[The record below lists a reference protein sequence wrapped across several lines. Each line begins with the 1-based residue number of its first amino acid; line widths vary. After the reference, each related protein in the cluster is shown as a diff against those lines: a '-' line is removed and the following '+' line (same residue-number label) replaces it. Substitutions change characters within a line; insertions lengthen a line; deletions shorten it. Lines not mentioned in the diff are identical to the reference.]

1 MSDGVTNPFVYDD
14 PVGPAELIDRRDE
27 ATRLLELALGGH
39 NTRLSA
45 PRRFGKTSLL
55 LKVMDDARDEGLHAV
70 FVDFYGAVA
79 VHEIARRVEEAYLRD
94 LAGPVRRAV
103 ANLLRTMT
111 VRVTPGGVGAEVGVG
126 GDRGGSAHGRLA
138 AVLDLPRRVF
148 ERSGRRTL
156 VVFDEFQDPLR
167 AEGGLDGL
175 IRSKIQF
182 HRDEASYVFAGS
194 EPGLLEQL
202 FGDRRRPLFDQA
214 RPVALGPLGD
224 VDLAEAIAARFA
236 ATGRDAGEA
245 LDPLLDLARGHPQR
259 AMLLAHHLWEQTPRG
274 AAADA
279 DAFAG
284 ALATVDRELKERF
297 EQTWQ
302 SLGRAPNQ
310 RRVLLALAQSDASLY
325 SRRTLE
331 GFGLDKGG
339 AESGLRGLVSI
350 GEVRPAGDDGPPRI
364 VDPLLERWAAAR
376 RSGRRAEA

>member
-1 MSDGVTNPFVYDD
+1 MSHAGVNPFVYDD
-14 PVGPAELIDRRDE
+14 PVGPGELIDRE
-27 ATRLLELALGGH
+27 AEAAQLLNLAIGGH

-55 LKVMDDARDEGLHAV
+55 LKVMDDARDEGLHAI

-94 LAGPVRRAV
+94 LGGPVRRAV
-103 ANLLRTMT
+103 ANVLRTLT
-111 VRVTPGGVGAEVGVG
+111 VRVTPGGIGAEMAVG
-126 GDRGGSAHGRLA
+126 GDRRDSAQGRLA
-138 AVLDLPRRVF
+138 AVLDLPKRVF

-224 VDLAEAIAARFA
+224 VDLAEAIAARFE

-245 LDPLLDLARGHPQR
+245 LDPLLDLVRGHPQR
-259 AMLLAHHLWEQTPRG
+259 SMLLAHHLWEHTERG
-274 AAADA
+274 AEADA
-279 DAFAG
+279 DAFAD
-284 ALATVDRELKERF
+284 ALASVDRELKERF
-297 EQTWQ
+297 QQTWQ

-310 RRVLLALAQSDASLY
+310 RRVLLALAQGDASLY

-331 GFGLDKGG
+331 TFGLDKGG
-339 AESGLRGLVSI
+339 AGSGLRGLVSI
-350 GEVRPAGDDGPPRI
+350 GEVRTADDGPPRI

-376 RSGRRAEA
+376 

>member
-1 MSDGVTNPFVYDD
+1 LTVTDAGVNPFVYDD
-14 PVGPAELIDRRDE
+14 PVGPGELIDRRDE
-27 ATRLLELALGGH
+27 ATQLLELALGGH

-103 ANLLRTMT
+103 ANLLRTLT
-111 VRVTPGGVGAEVGVG
+111 VKVTPGGIGAEAGARMG
-126 GDRGGSAHGRLA
+126 TDSPEGRLA
-138 AVLDLPRRVF
+138 AVLDLPKRVF

-167 AEGGLDGL
+167 SEGGLDGL

-214 RPVALGPLGD
+214 RPVALGPLDD
-224 VDLAEAIAARFA
+224 VDLAEAIAARFE

-245 LDPLLDLARGHPQR
+245 LDPLLDLVRGHPQR
-259 AMLLAHHLWEQTPRG
+259 AMLLAHHLWEHTARG
-274 AAADA
+274 TTADA
-279 DAFAG
+279 DAFAE
-284 ALATVDRELKERF
+284 ALTAVDRELKERF
-297 EQTWQ
+297 QQTWQ

-331 GFGLDKGG
+331 AFGLDKGG

-350 GEVRPAGDDGPPRI
+350 GEVRPADDGPPRI
-364 VDPLLERWAAAR
+364 VDPLLERWARAR
-376 RSGRRAEA
+376 

>member
-1 MSDGVTNPFVYDD
+1 MSGDQNPFVYDD
-14 PVGPAELIDRRDE
+14 PVGPRELIDRRDE
-27 ATRLLELALGGH
+27 AARLLDLAIGGH

-55 LKVMDDARDEGLHAV
+55 LKVMEDARAEGLHAV
-70 FVDFYGAVA
+70 FVDFFGAMA
-79 VHEIARRVEEAYLRD
+79 VGEIARRVEEAYLRD

-103 ANLLRTMT
+103 ANLLRTLT
-111 VRVTPGGVGAEVGVG
+111 VRVTPGGIGAEVGVG
-126 GDRGGSAHGRLA
+126 GHGHDSAQGRLA
-138 AVLDLPRRVF
+138 AVLDLPKRIF

-167 AEGGLDGL
+167 SDGGLDGL

-224 VDLAEAIAARFA
+224 ADLADAIAARFEA
-236 ATGRDAGEA
+236 SGRDAGEA
-245 LDPLLDLARGHPQR
+245 LDALLDLARGHPQR
-259 AMLLAHHLWEQTPRG
+259 AMLLAHHVWEHTPRG

-279 DAFAG
+279 DAFAE
-284 ALATVDRELKERF
+284 ALTAVDRELKERF

-302 SLGRAPNQ
+302 ALGRAPNQ
-310 RRVLLALAQSDASLY
+310 RRVLLALALSDASLY

-331 GFGLDKGG
+331 AFGLDKGG
-339 AESGLRGLVSI
+339 AESGLRGLIAI
-350 GEVRPAGDDGPPRI
+350 GEVRPAGDGPPRI
-364 VDPLLERWAAAR
+364 VDPLLERWARAR
-376 RSGRRAEA
+376 RGGRRSEP

>member
-1 MSDGVTNPFVYDD
+1 MSDAGVNPFVYDD
-14 PVGPAELIDRRDE
+14 PVGPGELIDRRDE
-27 ATRLLELALGGH
+27 ATQLLELALGGH

-103 ANLLRTMT
+103 ANLLRTLT
-111 VRVTPGGVGAEVGVG
+111 VKVAPGGIGAEAGARVGT
-126 GDRGGSAHGRLA
+126 DSPEGRLA
-138 AVLDLPRRVF
+138 AVLDLPKRVF

-167 AEGGLDGL
+167 SESGLDGL

-224 VDLAEAIAARFA
+224 VDLAEAIAARFE

-259 AMLLAHHLWEQTPRG
+259 AMLLAHHLWEHTARG

-279 DAFAG
+279 DAFAD
-284 ALATVDRELKERF
+284 ALTAVDRELKERF
-297 EQTWQ
+297 QQTWQ

-310 RRVLLALAQSDASLY
+310 RRVLLALAQGDASLY

-331 GFGLDKGG
+331 AFGLDKGG
-339 AESGLRGLVSI
+339 AESGLRGLVAI
-350 GEVRPAGDDGPPRI
+350 GEVRTADDGPPRI
-364 VDPLLERWAAAR
+364 VDPLLERWARAR
-376 RSGRRAEA
+376 